1 MANTRARIRM
11 TTLYTFAGSKGM
23 LVAGTGNKVE
33 DFGVGFYTKYG
44 DGGVDLSPIADLM
57 KSEVYEIAKELK
69 IINFNSKCSSNRW
82 IME

>member
-33 DFGVGFYTKYG
+33 DFGVGF
-44 DGGVDLSPIADLM
+44 VLNM
-57 KSEVYEIAKELK
+57 EMEVLI
-69 IINFNSKCSSNRW
+69 
-82 IME
+82 